1 MITESSC
8 ATPRTEQAMSIAF
21 LVDDEEFDPTMNS
34 FAETFI
40 SSLSSG
46 FIFST
51 ACDTVHSKTSG
62 NSLTK
67 SGLIWELHSFKV
79 FWIQSRSSSLCVD
92 GHFFRRRPQFS
103 RFPVCRCRVR
113 ARARS
118 APAARLSV
126 FMAAADGGGQAAMG
140 PQAGKEAAPQTRSR
154 GWKAEREAARPA
166 WRDLG
171 LRWGPREAGR
181 RLSGGPEKTR

>member
-1 MITESSC
+1 MKLHLPSFLRPVAPNSSFGYDVAPPAEPRC
-8 ATPRTEQAMSIAF
+8 AQSPTTRPRLQALPSPLGAARPG
-21 LVDDEEFDPTMNS
+21 LLPGPGAPCLRRQRS
-34 FAETFI
+34 PA
-40 SSLSSG
+40 
-46 FIFST
+46 
-51 ACDTVHSKTSG
+51 
-62 NSLTK
+62 LT
-67 SGLIWELHSFKV
+67 
-79 FWIQSRSSSLCVD
+79 SSLCVD

-181 RLSGGPEKTR
+181 RRSGGPEKTR